1 MILEGSENNGED
13 TPICVRAHIIQI
25 VTDKAR
31 NKRLNV
37 YKIKQVTDSIQI
49 DYPFWSSYFPHLSFA
64 FPATLSASSAT
75 LSAISAPASTALSPR
90 STAFLSA

>member
-25 VTDKAR
+25 VTDKAK

-37 YKIKQVTDSIQI
+37 YKIKQVTDSI
-49 DYPFWSSYFPHLSFA
+49 
-64 FPATLSASSAT
+64 
-75 LSAISAPASTALSPR
+75 
-90 STAFLSA
+90 

>member
-37 YKIKQVTDSIQI
+37 YKIKQVTDS
-49 DYPFWSSYFPHLSFA
+49 HLSFA